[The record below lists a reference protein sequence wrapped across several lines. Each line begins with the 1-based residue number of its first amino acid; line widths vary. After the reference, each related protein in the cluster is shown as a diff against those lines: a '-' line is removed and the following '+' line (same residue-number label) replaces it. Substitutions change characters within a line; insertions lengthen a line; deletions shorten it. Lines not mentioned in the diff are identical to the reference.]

1 MRIRKLLAATVTA
14 VTALWLA
21 AAPVAAKADVLDDV
35 MKAKKIRVAVAM
47 GIPLFAFV
55 DKNLKATGSD
65 VETARL
71 LAKDMGVELE
81 LVEITNAARVPTVQ
95 TRKADLLIATLAITP
110 ERKKVIDFSVPYA
123 TLDIIVAAPAE
134 IAIKGYEDLVGKKIG
149 LTRATVN
156 DSLVTKNAKGAE
168 ILRFEDDATLITA
181 LVSGQVDIVS
191 SQTTAIAAINE
202 RRTQSPLKV
211 KFTQQELNLGM
222 AMAQGEDRLREWVNN
237 WIKTNSENGRLN
249 AIFSSF
255 HDRDLPAD
263 LITR

>member
-14 VTALWLA
+14 VAALWLA
-21 AAPVAAKADVLDDV
+21 AAPVAHADQLDDIL
-35 MKAKKIRVAVAM
+35 KAKKIRIAVAM

-55 DKNLKATGSD
+55 DKNVKATGSD

-71 LAKDMGVELE
+71 LAHDMGVELE
-81 LVEITNAARVPTVQ
+81 LVEITNAARVPTIQ
-95 TRKADLLIATLAITP
+95 TRKADLLVATLAITP
-110 ERKKVIDFSVPYA
+110 ERKKVIDFSTPYA
-123 TLDIIVAAPAE
+123 TLDIIVAAPPD
-134 IAIKGYEDLVGKKIG
+134 IAIKGYDDLVGKKIG

-181 LVSGQVDIVS
+181 VVSGQVDIVS

-202 RRTQSPLKV
+202 RRTQNPVKV
-211 KFTQQELNLGM
+211 KFTQQELNLGI
-222 AMAQGEDRLREWVNN
+222 AMPQGEDRLKAWVNA
-237 WIKTNSENGRLN
+237 WIKTNFENGKMN

-255 HDRDLPAD
+255 HDRDLPMD
-263 LITR
+263 LLTRQ

>member
-14 VTALWLA
+14 VAALWLA
-21 AAPVAAKADVLDDV
+21 AAPVAHADQLDDIL
-35 MKAKKIRVAVAM
+35 KTKKIRIAVAM

-55 DKNLKATGSD
+55 DKNVKATGSD

-71 LAKDMGVELE
+71 LARDMGVELE
-81 LVEITNAARVPTVQ
+81 LVEITNAARVPTIQ
-95 TRKADLLIATLAITP
+95 TRKADLLVATLAITP
-110 ERKKVIDFSVPYA
+110 ERKKVIDFSTPYA
-123 TLDIIVAAPAE
+123 TLDIIVAAPPDV
-134 IAIKGYEDLVGKKIG
+134 AIKGYDDLVGKKIG

-181 LVSGQVDIVS
+181 VVSGQVDIVS

-202 RRTQSPLKV
+202 RRTQNPVKV
-211 KFTQQELNLGM
+211 KFTQQELNLGI
-222 AMAQGEDRLREWVNN
+222 AMPQGEDRLKAWVNA
-237 WIKTNSENGRLN
+237 WIKTNFENGKMN

-255 HDRDLPAD
+255 HDRDLPMD
-263 LITR
+263 LLTRQ

>member
-14 VTALWLA
+14 VAALWLA
-21 AAPVAAKADVLDDV
+21 AAPVAHADQLDDIL
-35 MKAKKIRVAVAM
+35 KAKKIRIAVAM

-55 DKNLKATGSD
+55 DKNVKATGSD

-71 LAKDMGVELE
+71 LARDMGVELE
-81 LVEITNAARVPTVQ
+81 LVEITNAARVPTIQ
-95 TRKADLLIATLAITP
+95 TRKADLLVATLAITP
-110 ERKKVIDFSVPYA
+110 ERKKVIDFSTPYA
-123 TLDIIVAAPAE
+123 TLDIIVAAPPDV
-134 IAIKGYEDLVGKKIG
+134 AIKGYDDLVGKKIG

-181 LVSGQVDIVS
+181 VVSGQVDIVS

-202 RRTQSPLKV
+202 RRTQNPVKV
-211 KFTQQELNLGM
+211 KFTQQELNLGI
-222 AMAQGEDRLREWVNN
+222 AMPQGEDRLKAWVNA
-237 WIKTNSENGRLN
+237 WIKTNFENGKMN

-255 HDRDLPAD
+255 HDRDLPMD
-263 LITR
+263 LLTRQ

>member
-14 VTALWLA
+14 VAALWLT
-21 AAPVAAKADVLDDV
+21 AAPVAHADQLDDIL
-35 MKAKKIRVAVAM
+35 KAKKIRIAVAM

-55 DKNLKATGSD
+55 DKNVKATGSD

-71 LAKDMGVELE
+71 LARDMGVELE
-81 LVEITNAARVPTVQ
+81 LVEITNAARVPTIQ
-95 TRKADLLIATLAITP
+95 TRKADLLVATLAITP
-110 ERKKVIDFSVPYA
+110 ERKKVIDFSTPYA
-123 TLDIIVAAPAE
+123 TLDIIVAAPPDV
-134 IAIKGYEDLVGKKIG
+134 AIKGYDDLVGKKIG

-181 LVSGQVDIVS
+181 VVSGQVDIVS

-202 RRTQSPLKV
+202 RRTQNPVKV
-211 KFTQQELNLGM
+211 KFTQQELNLGI
-222 AMAQGEDRLREWVNN
+222 AMPQGEDRLKAWVNA
-237 WIKTNSENGRLN
+237 WIKTNFENGKMN

-255 HDRDLPAD
+255 HDRDLPMD
-263 LITR
+263 LLTRQ

>member
-14 VTALWLA
+14 VAALWLA
-21 AAPVAAKADVLDDV
+21 AAPVAHADQLDDIL
-35 MKAKKIRVAVAM
+35 KAKKIRIAVAM

-55 DKNLKATGSD
+55 DKNVKATGSD

-71 LAKDMGVELE
+71 LAHDMGVELE
-81 LVEITNAARVPTVQ
+81 LVEITNAARVPTIQ
-95 TRKADLLIATLAITP
+95 TRKADLLVATLAITP
-110 ERKKVIDFSVPYA
+110 ERKKVIDFSTPYA
-123 TLDIIVAAPAE
+123 TLDIIVAAPPDV
-134 IAIKGYEDLVGKKIG
+134 AIKGYDDLVGKKIG

-181 LVSGQVDIVS
+181 VVSGQVDIVS

-202 RRTQSPLKV
+202 RRTQNPVKV
-211 KFTQQELNLGM
+211 KFTQQELNLGI
-222 AMAQGEDRLREWVNN
+222 AMPQGEDRLKAWVNA
-237 WIKTNSENGRLN
+237 WIKTNFENGKMN

-255 HDRDLPAD
+255 HDRDLPMD
-263 LITR
+263 LLTRQ